1 MRANS
6 YGVNDLGN
14 TYIEVD
20 LTEQYMWYYQD
31 GNVIFESDI
40 VSGLA
45 SDPERKTPP
54 GIFTLYYKKSP
65 DVLRGTKKAD
75 GTYSYEQPVT
85 YWMPFNGGIGLHD
98 APWQTNFG
106 GDWYLEHGSRGCV
119 NLQYD
124 VAETVFN
131 NVDSGTPV
139 VCHY

>member
-1 MRANS
+1 MYLFVNGAIVTQGPIVTGKPSRGDATPQ
-6 YGVNDLGN
+6 GV
-14 TYIEVD
+14 YI
-20 LTEQYMWYYQD
+20 L
-31 GNVIFESDI
+31 
-40 VSGLA
+40 
-45 SDPERKTPP
+45 K
-54 GIFTLYYKKSP
+54 YKEK
-65 DVLRGTKKAD
+65 DTTLRGPKKED
-75 GTYSYEQPVT
+75 GSYEWESPVT